1 MKSAVS
7 RRSFLRG
14 SMLAAGAAT
23 AGLQLFGNSGS
34 ALARNSLPTRATG
47 PVMISSNEYPIGP
60 TPAALQA
67 ISDVSSSSNRYLRD
81 LRSEFI
87 AEIAAKH
94 GVATGSVMG
103 YAGSS
108 PALDYT
114 ILALTSPTRSLVTAE
129 IGYEQPWWAADRNGA
144 KIHKVAERA
153 DGSHDV
159 EAMCA
164 VDPTAGTIYI
174 CNPNNP
180 TGSVTLKADLD
191 YALANKPAGSVLVVD
206 EAYID
211 FSDSATSADYM
222 VAAGE
227 DVVVLR
233 TFSKL
238 YGMAALRLGYAL
250 GRPDLIEKLNFFN
263 SNHMPNTAVAAGLAS
278 LRDPTLVPQRRREN
292 MAILTDTTQWL
303 TARGYTCS
311 TSEANCFMLDVKRP
325 AADFIRDMATHGI
338 IVGRSWEA
346 APTNSRIT
354 VGSFEEMAQFKA
366 AFVLVEGGTLGDWT
380 PERLAFDPRMSVDEF
395 LVGRPY
401 RKIA

>member
-1 MKSAVS
+1 MKSALS
-7 RRSFLRG
+7 RRSFLQG
-14 SMLAAGAAT
+14 SMLVAGTAT
-23 AGLQLFGNSGS
+23 AGLPLFGSSGR
-34 ALARNSLPTRATG
+34 AFARTSLPTRATG
-47 PVMISSNEYPIGP
+47 PVMISSNEYPVGP

-67 ISDVSSSSNRYLRD
+67 IVDVSGSSNRYLRD

-87 AEIAAKH
+87 AEVAAKH
-94 GVATGSVMG
+94 GVTTDSVMG

-114 ILALTSPTRSLVTAE
+114 ILAFTSPTRSLVTAE
-129 IGYEQPWWAADRNGA
+129 VGYEQPWWAAERNGA
-144 KIHKVAERA
+144 KIHKIAERV

-159 EAMCA
+159 QAMCA
-164 VDPTAGTIYI
+164 ADANAGTIYI

-250 GRPDLIEKLNFFN
+250 GRPDLIQKLNFFN
-263 SNHMPNTAVAAGLAS
+263 SNHMPNTAVAAGLVS
-278 LRDPTLVPQRRREN
+278 LRDPALILQRRREN

-303 TARGYTCS
+303 AARGYTCS
-311 TSEANCFMLDVKRP
+311 KSEANCFMLDVKRP
-325 AADFIRDMATHGI
+325 AVDFIREMATHGI

-354 VGSFEEMAQFKA
+354 VGSAEEMAQFKT
-366 AFVLVEGGTLGDWT
+366 AFALVEAGTLGDWT
-380 PERLAFDPRMSVDEF
+380 PERLAFDPRMPVDEF
-395 LVGRPY
+395 LLGHPQR
-401 RKIA
+401 RFA